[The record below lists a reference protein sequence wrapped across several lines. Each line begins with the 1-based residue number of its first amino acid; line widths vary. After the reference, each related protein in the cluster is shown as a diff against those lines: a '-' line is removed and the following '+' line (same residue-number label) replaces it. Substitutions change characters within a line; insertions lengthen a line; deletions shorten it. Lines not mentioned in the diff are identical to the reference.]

1 MYLVRVVYSIRAR
14 TFMILLASICTSSR
28 SMYLQCYF
36 HLFFLFSFS
45 TPWRTRGKQSPLF
58 AYDTTTR
65 RCRAVEPFRRVLVLQ
80 SVSAA
85 ACHREKMKKSVG
97 LRPVLLSLLLLTSRA
112 YQPTGRRT
120 FFAAVYGTAAN
131 IFGADA
137 ALSVG
142 FPEQKSY
149 SSNGRNLDRLSVGD
163 RSGGSVYDN
172 DPKSPGAAK
181 RRAMLG
187 CKIPSARLRAG
198 MESERECNL
207 RVLDGD
213 SEFMLKVLR
222 KLECP
227 SCPYGIEG
235 A

>member
-1 MYLVRVVYSIRAR
+1 MDEIRKKNRFVAAYNGLIAVYNSEQNFKI
-14 TFMILLASICTSSR
+14 
-28 SMYLQCYF
+28 
-36 HLFFLFSFS
+36 HLF
-45 TPWRTRGKQSPLF
+45 
-58 AYDTTTR
+58 A
-65 RCRAVEPFRRVLVLQ
+65 
-80 SVSAA
+80 
-85 ACHREKMKKSVG
+85 
-97 LRPVLLSLLLLTSRA
+97 
-112 YQPTGRRT
+112 

-163 RSGGSVYDN
+163 KSGGSVYDN

-227 SCPYGIEG
+227 SCPYGIKG

>member
-1 MYLVRVVYSIRAR
+1 MDVPRTSRIQYIHDTTTRVYVLEVCIYNVI
-14 TFMILLASICTSSR
+14 FI
-28 SMYLQCYF
+28 F
-36 HLFFLFSFS
+36 FFFFLF
-45 TPWRTRGKQSPLF
+45 RHKSPLF

-85 ACHREKMKKSVG
+85 ACHRETMKKSVG

-163 RSGGSVYDN
+163 KSGGSVYDN

-198 MESERECNL
+198 MKSERECNL